1 MMFDITLMEIK
12 RLKKTLITAILA
24 PTFYSMLI
32 MVFYIAFADALVDMV
47 GIFDNASLQGLLKA
61 FSMDS
66 NTFSYILNYYVA
78 YNGVYML
85 IMGIIF
91 ASVLSVHLFSKELR
105 DGTYEF
111 IYSNPI
117 SRLKVFISKAV
128 VIVIYLL
135 VLNIAVFFVGLISME
150 LLKTKSP
157 IFPWLSEENIEMVVE
172 KVDGNPE
179 GLKEAFE
186 LDESL
191 FYDVMYSGLN
201 NQFAD
206 ISLESSVDEEVV
218 ADLMTVFLMEPDN
231 IFDELLS
238 NSKYMALFNMTDEE
252 VFRTLIES
260 QKENY
265 FYMKDNF
272 ATDVAIVVP
281 MFKSSPDV
289 FLKQLKTSDEI
300 EKFGDVFN
308 IDGKSLD
315 DLYIY
320 YSFTNYL
327 KLSITVFWVMLS
339 IAYFIMMITII
350 VPKGRASTGVVS
362 GIAMLIYIINMTG
375 SITEE
380 AKFLLYFSPLSYV
393 NMDVMAIKYQ
403 TEMWS
408 MVVMF
413 LIIVISLIASAIAF
427 EKSDLIA

>member
-1 MMFDITLMEIK
+1 MILDITLMEIK
-12 RLKKTLITAILA
+12 RLRKNLIIAILA
-24 PTFYSMLI
+24 PAFYSMLI

-91 ASVLSVHLFSKELR
+91 ASMLSVRLFSKELR

-117 SRLKVFISKAV
+117 SRLKVFVSKAA

-135 VLNIAVFFVGLISME
+135 VLNVVVFLVGLISIE
-150 LLKTKSP
+150 ALKTKSP

-179 GLKEAFE
+179 GLKEAFT

-201 NQFAD
+201 DQFAD
-206 ISLESSVDEEVV
+206 VSLEDSVDEEVV
-218 ADLMTVFLMEPDN
+218 SDLLTVFLMDPDN

-238 NSKYMALFNMTDEE
+238 DSKYMILFNIKDEE
-252 VFRTLIES
+252 MFRTLIES

-265 FYMKDNF
+265 FYTKDHF
-272 ATDVAIVVP
+272 GSDMTIVAP
-281 MFKSSPDV
+281 MFRSAPDV
-289 FLKQLKTSDEI
+289 FLKQLKTTDQI
-300 EKFGDVFN
+300 DRFGEVFGVDN
-308 IDGKSLD
+308 KSLD
-315 DLYIY
+315 NLYMY

-327 KLSITVFWVMLS
+327 KLSITTFGVMLS
-339 IAYFIMMITII
+339 IALFIMMITII
-350 VPKGRASTGVVS
+350 VPNGKVTSGVVT

-380 AKFLLYFSPLSYV
+380 AKFLLYFSPLSYI

-403 TEMWS
+403 TELWS

-413 LIIVISLIASAIAF
+413 LIIVISLIVSAVSF